1 MYIYKRIMFTLDI
14 ILIRSHFN
22 FYMKRM
28 FFFKTNESCRHQWYS
43 DIVWSY
49 YLDHMVIQSCLL
61 YSIFLCIFIRSSVL
75 RLNTKWIEANE
86 CSTINH
92 RKLPQPYWYVVVGI
106 KMHHSITHAM
116 WFVNFEHL
124 IINYC
129 ASEIILLLI
138 SNHSY
143 LN

>member
-61 YSIFLCIFIRSSVL
+61 YSIFLCIFIRSGVL

-92 RKLPQPYWYVVVGI
+92 RKLPQPYWYVVV
-106 KMHHSITHAM
+106 
-116 WFVNFEHL
+116 VQ
-124 IINYC
+124 
-129 ASEIILLLI
+129 EIEVKQLSRLAIPFFSVLLLSCWDKNASFNNACNVI
-138 SNHSY
+138 R
-143 LN
+143 

>member
-92 RKLPQPYWYVVVGI
+92 RKLPQPYWYVVVVQEIGSETAFTTSNTI
-106 KMHHSITHAM
+106 LFCVIT
-116 WFVNFEHL
+116 
-124 IINYC
+124 
-129 ASEIILLLI
+129 LLLG
-138 SNHSY
+138 
-143 LN
+143 